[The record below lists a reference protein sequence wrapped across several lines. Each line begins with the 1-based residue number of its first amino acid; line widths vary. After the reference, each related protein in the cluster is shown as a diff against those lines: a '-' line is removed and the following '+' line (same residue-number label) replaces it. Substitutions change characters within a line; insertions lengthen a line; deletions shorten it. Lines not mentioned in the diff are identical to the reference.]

1 MNVFGPIPSRRLGRS
16 LGINNIPFKNCSYS
30 CVYCQ
35 VGLTN
40 HLSIKRKK
48 FYDPEEIYYKVGKK
62 IDELNRI
69 NEKIDFITFVPDGEP
84 TLDINLG
91 IIIKKLK
98 VFGHKIAVI
107 TNSSLI
113 TNKSVQDEL
122 MQADLV
128 SLKIDTANLEIWH
141 RINRPHGLIILDEV
155 KKGILEFRSSY
166 KGIIFTETML
176 VKSYN
181 DYFTSLYNTGEFI
194 KQINPKKAY
203 ITIPARPPAENINS
217 PEREY
222 LKSIK
227 QILKEIYENIEIIDY
242 NEGTDFTFT
251 SDFETELLS
260 IISVHPMSKDAVKLF
275 IKKANMSRDIVDK
288 LIKGNIIEEI
298 LFEGNSFFK
307 IKK

>member
-1 MNVFGPIPSRRLGRS
+1 MIVFGTIPSRRLGRS

-48 FYDPEEIYYKVGKK
+48 FYDSEEIYYKVGKK
-62 IDELNRI
+62 IDGLNRI
-69 NEKIDFITFVPDGEP
+69 NEKIDYITFVPDGEP

-98 VFGHKIAVI
+98 LFGHKIAVI

-113 TNKSVQDEL
+113 TDKSVQDEL
-122 MQADLV
+122 MEADLV
-128 SLKIDTANLEIWH
+128 SLKIDTVNLEIWK

-155 KKGILEFRSSY
+155 KKSILKFTSSY

-181 DYFTSLYNTGEFI
+181 DYFTPLYNTGEFI
-194 KQINPKKAY
+194 KQINPNKAY

-227 QILKEIYENIEIIDY
+227 QILKEIYENFEIIDY
-242 NEGTDFTFT
+242 DEGTNFTYANE
-251 SDFETELLS
+251 FEKELLS
-260 IISVHPMSKDAVKLF
+260 IISVHPMSEDAVKLF
-275 IKKANMSRDIVDK
+275 LEKADISWDKVDNLIKNSIIKKIQ
-288 LIKGNIIEEI
+288 
-298 LFEGNSFFK
+298 FEGKTFFK
-307 IKK
+307 INK